1 MSDTKA
7 FKLENNDTVLME
19 GKMVR
24 SKQMAVVAVLLAI
37 GAVLRAVT
45 PPIAGITPNF
55 VIAMYCLAILLIRP
69 KMGGAIGVGLVGGAV
84 AMIFSKSPIPY
95 LNLIS
100 EPAGAL
106 ACALIV
112 CYLPEFSLKNYS
124 FKPILAAAIGT
135 LVSGLVYITLNF
147 KFALNL
153 PPDKMMIAF
162 NTAFITVVIP
172 VTAINAVLAQILYAP
187 AKKFLRA

>member
-1 MSDTKA
+1 MLDTKT
-7 FKLENNDTVLME
+7 FNLENNNTVLME

-37 GAVLRAVT
+37 GAVLRAIT
-45 PPIAGITPNF
+45 PPVALITPNF

-69 KMGGAIGVGLVGGAV
+69 NLGGALGIGFVGGAV

-106 ACALIV
+106 VCALIV
-112 CYLPEFSLKNYS
+112 SYLPEFSMKNYS
-124 FKPILAAAIGT
+124 FKPILAAGIGT
-135 LVSGLVYITLNF
+135 LVSGTLYITLNF
-147 KFALNL
+147 KFALAL
-153 PPDKMMIAF
+153 PPDQMTVMWNA
-162 NTAFITVVIP
+162 AFITVVLP

-187 AKKFLRA
+187 AKKLLRI

>member
-1 MSDTKA
+1 MSNTSIEADRLIST
-7 FKLENNDTVLME
+7 
-19 GKMVR
+19 GSKMVR
-24 SKQMAVVAVLLAI
+24 SKQLAVVAVLLAI

-69 KMGGAIGVGLVGGAV
+69 NLGGALGIGLVGGAV

-95 LNLIS
+95 LNLIT

-106 ACALIV
+106 ACAFIV
-112 CYLPEFSLKNYS
+112 SCLPEFSLKNYS

-135 LVSGLVYITLNF
+135 LVSGLLYITLNF

-153 PPDKMMIAF
+153 PPEKMMIAWK
-162 NTAFITVVIP
+162 TAFIAVVIP
-172 VTAINAVLAQILYAP
+172 VAAINALLNQIFYAP
-187 AKKFLRA
+187 AKKFLKI

>member
-1 MSDTKA
+1 MSDTKI
-7 FKLENNDTVLME
+7 FQLENNGTVLME
-19 GKMVR
+19 SKMVR
-24 SKQMAVVAVLLAI
+24 SKQLAVVAVLLAI

-69 KMGGAIGVGLVGGAV
+69 NLGGAIGVGLVGGAV

-100 EPAGAL
+100 EPAGAI
-106 ACALIV
+106 ACACIV
-112 CYLPEFSLKNYS
+112 SFLPELSLKNYS
-124 FKPILAAAIGT
+124 FKPILAAALGT

-153 PPDKMMIAF
+153 PPEKIMIAW
-162 NTAFITVVIP
+162 NAAFITVVLP

>member
-1 MSDTKA
+1 MSDART
-7 FKLENNDTVLME
+7 FKLENDDTVLIE
-19 GKMVR
+19 NKMVR
-24 SKQMAVVAVLLAI
+24 SKQMAVVAVLIAI
-37 GAVLRAVT
+37 GAVLRAFT

-55 VIAMYCLAILLIRP
+55 VIAMYCLAILLVRP
-69 KMGGAIGVGLVGGAV
+69 NLGGAIGIGLVGGAV

-106 ACALIV
+106 ACACIASL
-112 CYLPEFSLKNYS
+112 LPEISIKNYS

-153 PPDKMMIAF
+153 PPEKIMIAF
-162 NTAFITVVIP
+162 NAAFITVVLP

-187 AKKFLRA
+187 AKKFLRI

>member
-1 MSDTKA
+1 MSNTQSIETDSFIST
-7 FKLENNDTVLME
+7 
-19 GKMVR
+19 GSKMVR
-24 SKQMAVVAVLLAI
+24 SKQLAVVAVLLAI

-55 VIAMYCLAILLIRP
+55 VIAMYCLAILLLRP
-69 KMGGAIGVGLVGGAV
+69 NIGGALGIGLVGGAV

-112 CYLPEFSLKNYS
+112 SYLPEFSVKNYS

-135 LVSGLVYITLNF
+135 LVSGLLYITLNF

-153 PPDKMMIAF
+153 PPEKMMVAW
-162 NTAFITVVIP
+162 NAAFITVVIP
-172 VTAINAVLAQILYAP
+172 VTAINAVLNQIFYAP
-187 AKKFLRA
+187 AKKFLKI